1 MTGERIARHIARA
14 GLCSRRTAEAWIT
27 AGRVQIN
34 GERIA
39 APNRNVGPGD
49 TVIVDGSPL
58 PIPAAAR
65 LFRFHKPPGVLTT
78 HADPAGRPT
87 IFDLLPGDLP
97 FLHAVGRLDIDS
109 EGLLLLTTGGAVKR
123 VLELPRTGLARRYR
137 VRVFGPLQTERL
149 EDLINGVEIDG
160 VRYGSVAVSV
170 RQSGRSNAWLD
181 VTVHEGKNREVRR
194 VLQYVGLQVNRLIRT
209 AYGPIRLGSL
219 PRGALEEVPPTTL
232 RSQFDIR
239 SWDG

>member
-1 MTGERIARHIARA
+1 MTGERIARRIARS
-14 GLCSRRTAEAWIT
+14 GLCSRRTAETWIA
-27 AGRVQIN
+27 AGRVRIN
-34 GERIA
+34 GERIM
-39 APNRNVGPGD
+39 APGRNVGPVD
-49 TVIVDGSPL
+49 TVTVDGSPL
-58 PIPAAAR
+58 SMPEPAR

-78 HADPAGRPT
+78 HADPTGRPT

-109 EGLLLLTTGGAVKR
+109 EGLLLLTTGGGVKR

-137 VRVFGPLQTERL
+137 VRVYGPLRAERL
-149 EDLINGVEIDG
+149 AALTKGVEIEG
-160 VRYGSVAVSV
+160 VRYGPVSVSV
-170 RQSGRSNAWLD
+170 RRSGGSNAWLD

-209 AYGPIRLGSL
+209 AYGPIGLGSL
-219 PRGALEEVPPTTL
+219 PRGALEEVPPATL
-232 RSQFDIR
+232 RSQFDML